1 MKQTKIKSSQE
12 HCWIAFITKGH
23 IFYRFFS
30 NQGLL
35 ESHVFAFP
43 IRASNRCFLYTD
55 LLFLWLSAIIIIIN
69 IIMIILPAFA
79 SKLSSKLFLSI
90 NAFYFILHLKI
101 ELSLNLPCDTSL
113 QSIKLTKHLLQQIF
127 HLLIS
132 TICNILWIF
141 VIKISLF

>member
-43 IRASNRCFLYTD
+43 IRASNRCFLYVD

-79 SKLSSKLFLSI
+79 SKLSSKLSLSI
-90 NAFYFILHLKI
+90 NTFYFILHLKI

-113 QSIKLTKHLLQQIF
+113 QSVNLNKTFITANF
-127 HLLIS
+127 PS
-132 TICNILWIF
+132 SYF
-141 VIKISLF
+141 YYM